1 MTSTE
6 ALSCA
11 GAETDCATALDSI
24 GAASLSLTA
33 GPETEAREEVF
44 RVFDFAAAGAF
55 SASSAD
61 AVGADDPAFVFGVV
75 VLAAEVGLETL
86 PAFVFAAPALAVEAF
101 AAPALAV
108 DVFALDVFVV
118 LVLEVVDFV
127 PMDFVPMD
135 FEAVDFDAVDFDPAR
150 VDAGVLADDDFDA
163 DVEPVDVVSAD
174 SASTAL
180 DWEALDGAALEVES
194 LDAPAFGLRRRDDCI
209 DAAGS
214 VRAER
219 GVFVSAL
226 PSSVFPPEKKT
237 STGRSLE
244 FASGINAPSPRPRPL
259 FLRSATTYSSIR
271 YFFSGFPIRQGTA
284 GMWVI

>member
-1 MTSTE
+1 MTSAE

-11 GAETDCATALDSI
+11 GAESGCATALDSI

-33 GPETEAREEVF
+33 EPETEAGEEVF
-44 RVFDFAAAGAF
+44 RVLDFAAAGAF

-86 PAFVFAAPALAVEAF
+86 PAFVFAAPALAV
-101 AAPALAV
+101 
-108 DVFALDVFVV
+108 DVFALDVLVV
-118 LVLEVVDFV
+118 LVLEVFDFV
-127 PMDFVPMD
+127 PVVSVPVVFVPVD
-135 FEAVDFDAVDFDPAR
+135 FEAVDFDPAG

-174 SASTAL
+174 SASAAL

-194 LDAPAFGLRRRDDCI
+194 VDAPAFGLRRRDDCI

-271 YFFSGFPIRQGTA
+271 YFFSGFPIRQGPA

>member
-1 MTSTE
+1 M
-6 ALSCA
+6 
-11 GAETDCATALDSI
+11 GAESDCATALDSI
-24 GAASLSLTA
+24 GGASLSLTA
-33 GPETEAREEVF
+33 EPETEAGEEVF
-44 RVFDFAAAGAF
+44 RVLDFAAAGAF
-55 SASSAD
+55 SASSAG
-61 AVGADDPAFVFGVV
+61 AVGADD
-75 VLAAEVGLETL
+75 

-127 PMDFVPMD
+127 PVDVVPVD
-135 FEAVDFDAVDFDPAR
+135 FEAVDFDPAG
-150 VDAGVLADDDFDA
+150 VDADVLADDDFDA

-174 SASTAL
+174 SASAAL
-180 DWEALDGAALEVES
+180 DWETLDDAALEVES
-194 LDAPAFGLRRRDDCI
+194 LDGPAFGLRRRDDCI

-219 GVFVSAL
+219 GAFVSAL

>member
-1 MTSTE
+1 MTSAE

-11 GAETDCATALDSI
+11 GAESDCATALDSI

-33 GPETEAREEVF
+33 EPETEAGEEVF
-44 RVFDFAAAGAF
+44 RVLDFAAAGAF
-55 SASSAD
+55 SASSAG

-86 PAFVFAAPALAVEAF
+86 PAFVFAAPAFAVEAF

-127 PMDFVPMD
+127 PVDVVPVD
-135 FEAVDFDAVDFDPAR
+135 FEAVDFDPAG
-150 VDAGVLADDDFDA
+150 VDADVLADDDFDA

-174 SASTAL
+174 SASAAL
-180 DWEALDGAALEVES
+180 DWETLDDAALEVES
-194 LDAPAFGLRRRDDCI
+194 LDGPAFGLRRRDDCI